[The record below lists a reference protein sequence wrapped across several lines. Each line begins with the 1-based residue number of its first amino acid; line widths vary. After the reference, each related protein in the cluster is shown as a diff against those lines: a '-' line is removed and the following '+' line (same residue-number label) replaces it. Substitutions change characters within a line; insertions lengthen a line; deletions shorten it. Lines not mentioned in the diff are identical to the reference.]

1 MRSTL
6 HAYQAGG
13 LEALRPFNPHSQT
26 AAWDRQATTLR
37 EAFTAQPPHT
47 GPEAVD
53 RIAALTGIRR
63 GPTPVRAWLKK
74 NGFGRRQTGPIPV
87 QADPVAQQLFLD
99 AQLTPTL
106 DEAQAWRR
114 HVAGGGLLAAWR
126 GFSCVP

>member
-13 LEALRPFNPHSQT
+13 LEALRPFNPHPQS

-47 GPEAVD
+47 GPEAGD
-53 RIAALTGIRR
+53 RIAALTGVRR

-74 NGFGRRQTGPIPV
+74 TGWAVVKPV
-87 QADPVAQQLFLD
+87 KSRPKRTRSRSSYSRMPNSPQP
-99 AQLTPTL
+99 
-106 DEAQAWRR
+106 
-114 HVAGGGLLAAWR
+114 
-126 GFSCVP
+126 